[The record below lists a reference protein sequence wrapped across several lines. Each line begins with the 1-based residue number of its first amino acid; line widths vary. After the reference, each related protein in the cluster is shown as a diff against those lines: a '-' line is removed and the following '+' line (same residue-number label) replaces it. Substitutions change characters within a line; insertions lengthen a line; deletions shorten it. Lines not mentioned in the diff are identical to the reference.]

1 MAITAA
7 ERHEIAEIIV
17 LMFDAAPG
25 ATYLAQ
31 LISAYQ
37 SVGNNLDTLTD
48 LVADHPNYAAVH
60 TSIDTDAEW
69 TYDLL
74 ATVELQD
81 DPEATDRIINALND
95 GISKGDI
102 TFALY
107 QFLNMVLADP
117 EAEATY
123 GPQYIKAAEI
133 LDNKADV
140 AIYFS
145 VTKGIASTN
154 LAELQGALDGVDE
167 TDASVDAAQ
176 DAIDVQYDPQ
186 SFNLTIDAPTVT
198 EGDAGTKILTFTL
211 TLLDL
216 QGDATVGSTTV
227 NYSTA
232 NGTASSGDDYQ
243 AAAGQVTFAPGQT
256 QATVSVTILGDET
269 VETNETILLNVTG
282 ATLVAPAQGT
292 GTIVN
297 NDVLQ
302 MFSASITSPSVTE
315 GDAGTT
321 LMSFVITL
329 GSTPTRPVSF
339 TYATVNAAGAGVAT
353 AGDDYI
359 ATSGTVSFV
368 AGQTSA
374 TVSVVINGDMTPELA
389 ETLALTLTGAQ
400 LNAAVTGTGTVLNDD
415 TDFDLTPELDDL
427 TTSPFDD
434 VINGTELTFTLGDEI
449 DGGDGF
455 DTLKLVFDGP
465 DGVLTPAVILAPFI
479 EVSDVESVEITSDL
493 SVGEDGGNTFDMS
506 DWVGVEE
513 INIRTAGNAD
523 VNVESNA
530 SGSVVITTMG
540 GNVTL
545 SDNTVDEV
553 IVDAD
558 DSGDVYIQAYSAT
571 SIEAMGEDVHV
582 DASDADITAIGNGYV
597 QVHADDG
604 NFTVEAGGSAEV
616 DVGDA
621 ATLSVESGGWV
632 DVVADTIGSGDVTAD
647 EWVSIEA
654 DTIGEITATGN
665 LDGQSAT
672 VTVVDAVEWASDN
685 ELMMDDD
692 VNIDIGED
700 GDVDVSAGTIDSV
713 DVTGGDEVTIIAGE
727 IGSVSLTAVD
737 NYESVTISQYSDT
750 SLDLTVSDSYIDT
763 LTIDQATTELNL
775 VSTGSDSVSD
785 DGSYIVVDG
794 DTTVETVN
802 LTGAA
807 DLYLDIEDVE
817 GVLTTINGGD
827 FTGDLTL
834 YALGAIDVTSGTG
847 DDYVIVGGGSDEDV
861 SVDAGEGDN
870 YVDVNQNGVVV
881 ITTGEGDDDVTVNLD
896 ALANEGSFVAIGGG
910 DNTLRLRS
918 FDPITDEDL
927 DAFDETPLPL
937 SGTVQSLWFAA
948 QVDLSDDSESTL
960 DVGGLDG
967 PVSFIGFGDVDV
979 NGDVA
984 SLTID
989 GTGPELSI
997 YSSDDFGG
1005 DMGGTL
1011 VFEAVGVTDLDI
1023 EVEEDADIQIM
1034 GDDLVNLD
1042 VYTGEDLSLVIDGD
1056 TNSDDVIDQLEAL
1069 ETVTLEGS
1077 DVDVEIQNARSGFSL
1092 VVATTSDDSDVYI
1105 SISDAEV
1112 GNVTVDFGSDGASA
1126 ELDINGTFESTVV
1139 VGTIDINDNAIA
1151 FSDDYEADGGST
1163 IDIEVSDNDFSM
1175 MTIGAI
1181 TATAD
1186 GDVDMSV
1193 SYNNHTT
1200 IDFGDISLDS
1210 RSESASLT
1218 IYENKDNEAGAD
1230 AIINMGN
1237 VTVAAASD
1245 ASLVIQYNSDSAITM
1260 LDVSVTSMFSDAS
1273 VVVDGN
1279 SEATVDI
1286 GDVTIESGY
1295 GARAFMLISDND
1307 AADVTVGN
1315 VTIDGGGS
1323 WSDGAFLMVALQDNA
1338 SVEVGDV
1345 EITSGYDAWF
1355 SVYDNSD
1362 TDVQV
1367 GDVTVVASDNVW
1379 FDISDNT
1386 YSDITIGAVDL
1397 STVSFSDNSYGGDVN
1412 VSISEGSN
1420 SDSMISIASFN
1431 IDAQDDVEFTIS
1443 GVNNDDGEIDIEGDI
1458 VIHADDDV
1466 DFYMEEVESV
1476 GDITITAG
1484 EDIDF
1489 DLISVGQGGEVVSL
1503 SSTFEDVDALVSDV
1517 DLESLTIA
1525 AAGYADVEIN
1535 WVSDS
1540 TFTLNIAEVD
1550 GQATVD
1556 ASEADFDSSGAL
1568 NTIMLGAGD
1577 VMYYNDLVNSGSD
1590 SDGVTDE
1597 SRELFVFGTGAEEG
1611 VGDVVIENF
1620 RPGAFA
1626 ANVGPNGDGYDVV
1639 WSDRLNFSELDGV
1652 TSLEDMTF
1660 DVVGADVVIDF
1671 VDPDYGSITLVGVA
1685 AEYGNAT
1692 DLVQASI
1699 QFTAVA

>member
-60 TSIDTDAEW
+60 D
-69 TYDLL
+69 DLL

-81 DPEATDRIINALND
+81 DAEATDRIINALND

-107 QFLNMVLADP
+107 QFLNAVLADP
-117 EAEATY
+117 NAEATY

-145 VTKGIASTN
+145 VDKGIASTN
-154 LAELQGALDGVDE
+154 LAELQAALDGVDE
-167 TDASVDAAQ
+167 TNESVEAAQ

-186 SFNLTIDAPTVT
+186 TFNLTIDAPTVT
-198 EGDAGTKILTFTL
+198 EGDSGTKILTFTL

-216 QGDATVGSTTV
+216 QGDATVGATTV

-256 QATVSVTILGDET
+256 QATVSVTILGDEM
-269 VETNETILLNVTG
+269 VESDETILLNVTG

-302 MFSASITSPSVTE
+302 MFDAAITSPSVTE

-329 GSTPTRPVSF
+329 AQAPTRPVSF

-359 ATSGTVSFV
+359 ATSGTVSFA

-400 LNAAVTGTGTVLNDD
+400 LNAAVTGTGTILNDD
-415 TDFDLTPELDDL
+415 TDFDLTPQLDDL

-465 DGVLTPAVILAPFI
+465 DDDLTPAVILAPFI
-479 EVSDVESVEITSDL
+479 EVSNVERVEITSDL
-493 SVGEDGGNTFDMS
+493 SVGMMGSWSDDAESFDMS
-506 DWVGVEE
+506 GWTGVEE
-513 INIRTAGNAD
+513 IFIRTAGNAD

-530 SGSVVITTMG
+530 SGSVTIETMNG
-540 GNVTL
+540 DVSLADHSVDTI
-545 SDNTVDEV
+545 TVD
-553 IVDAD
+553 AG
-558 DSGDVYIQAYSAT
+558 GDVYIWASDAS
-571 SIEAMGEDVHV
+571 SIEAMGEDVHI
-582 DASDADITAIGNGYV
+582 DACDADITAIGEGYV

-604 NFTVEAGGSAEV
+604 NFIVEAGGAAEV
-616 DVGDA
+616 FVGDA
-621 ATLSVESGGWV
+621 GTLSVSSGDWV
-632 DVVADTIGSGDVTAD
+632 DVSADTIGSGEITAD
-647 EWVSIEA
+647 DWVSIDA
-654 DTIGEITATGN
+654 DSIGEITATGN

-685 ELMMDDD
+685 AFMMSDD
-692 VNIDIGED
+692 VHIDIGGED
-700 GDVDVSAGTIDSV
+700 GDVYVSAGTVESV
-713 DVTGGDEVTIIAGE
+713 DVTGGNEVTIIAGE
-727 IGSVSLTAVD
+727 IGSVSLTHVNDYADV
-737 NYESVTISQYSDT
+737 VISQYSDT
-750 SLDLTVSDSYIDT
+750 SLDLMVSDAYIDS

-775 VSTGSDSVSD
+775 VSTGSDSASD
-785 DGSYIVVDG
+785 DGSYIVVDE

-802 LTGAA
+802 LTGSG
-807 DLYLDIEDVE
+807 DLYLDIEDVA

-827 FTGDLTL
+827 FTGDLDL
-834 YALGAIDVTSGTG
+834 YAMGAIDVTSGTG
-847 DDYVIVGGGSDEDV
+847 DDYIIVGGGMGLSDEDV
-861 SVDAGEGDN
+861 TVDAGEGNN

-881 ITTGEGDDDVTVNLD
+881 ITTGDGSDDVTVNLD
-896 ALANEGSFVAIGGG
+896 ALANEGSFVAIGAG

-948 QVDLSDDSESTL
+948 QVDLADDSESTL

-979 NGDVA
+979 NGDTA
-984 SLTID
+984 SLTIA

-1005 DMGGTL
+1005 DGGGML
-1011 VFEAVGVTDLDI
+1011 VFEAAGVTDL
-1023 EVEEDADIQIM
+1023 EVSVAEDASIQIM

-1056 TNSDDVIDQLEAL
+1056 TNSDDVVDQLEAL
-1069 ETVTLEGS
+1069 ATVTLEGS
-1077 DVDVEIQNARSGFSL
+1077 DVDVEIQNVNSGFAL
-1092 VVATTSDDSDVYI
+1092 VVEADHWDGDVSI
-1105 SISDAEV
+1105 SISDATV
-1112 GNVTVDFGSDGASA
+1112 GNVTVDFGSEDASA
-1126 ELDINGTFESTVV
+1126 DLDINGTFESTVV

-1151 FSDDYEADGGST
+1151 WSDSYEDNGGST
-1163 IDIEVSDNDFSM
+1163 IDIEVSENDFSM
-1175 MTIGAI
+1175 MTIGSI
-1181 TATAD
+1181 TAVAD
-1186 GDVDMSV
+1186 GDVDMAV
-1193 SYNNHTT
+1193 EYNNHTT
-1200 IDFGDISLDS
+1200 IDFGDISLES
-1210 RSESASLT
+1210 RSDSASLT
-1218 IYENKDNEAGAD
+1218 IYANRDNEAGAD

-1237 VTVAAASD
+1237 VTIDAASE
-1245 ASLVIQYNSDSAITM
+1245 ASLVIDDNSDSAITM
-1260 LDVSVTSMFSDAS
+1260 LEVSVTSMFSDAF
-1273 VVVDGN
+1273 VEVTDN
-1279 SEATVDI
+1279 SEATVDM

-1295 GARAFMLISDND
+1295 GARAYMLVSDND
-1307 AADVTVGN
+1307 AADVTIGN
-1315 VTIDGGGS
+1315 VTIDGGGM
-1323 WSDGAFLMVALQDNA
+1323 WSDGAFMLIAYQDNA
-1338 SVEVGDV
+1338 SVEIQDV

-1355 SVYDNSD
+1355 SVYGNSD

-1367 GDVTVVASDNVW
+1367 GAVTVTASDNVW
-1379 FDISDNT
+1379 FDISDNA

-1397 STVSFSDNSYGGDVN
+1397 STVSFSDNSYGGDVT

-1431 IDAQDDVEFTIS
+1431 IDAEDSVYFTIS
-1443 GVNNDDGEIDIEGDI
+1443 GVSNDDGEIDIEGNIDI
-1458 VIHADDDV
+1458 NADNDV
-1466 DFYMEEVESV
+1466 TFYMEEVESV

-1503 SSTFEDVDALVSDV
+1503 TSMFDSVNAMISDV

-1525 AAGYADVEIN
+1525 ASDNADVEIN
-1535 WVSDS
+1535 FLSDS
-1540 TFTLNIAEVD
+1540 TLTLDIAEVD

-1556 ASEADFDSSGAL
+1556 ASEADFDSSGAF

-1652 TSLEDMTF
+1652 TSLEDLTF